1 MNKLIQKMTPFLNS
15 FTSRLNYGSTE
26 FKDNLFLA
34 EELIS
39 EDKHKSILIKDHEV
53 LFGYKIHPSTLN
65 YWGAMHGGAI
75 STLVDIASTIAITGL
90 DKNHRKNISI
100 ELSTKFLSPVVPD
113 LKVVYILCS
122 IQKIGKNVAFSTI
135 EVIEPKNLKVIVT
148 ASHTK
153 AMLDAHWEIE
163 NKRI

>member
-1 MNKLIQKMTPFLNS
+1 MKKLIPKMTPFLNS
-15 FTSRLNYGSTE
+15 FTSRLNYGSKE

-39 EDKHKSILIKDHEV
+39 EDKHKSLPIKDHEV
-53 LFGYKIHPSTLN
+53 LFEYKISQSSLN

-113 LKVVYILCS
+113 MKIVYILCS
-122 IQKIGKNVAFSTI
+122 IQKIGKNVAYSTI
-135 EVIEPKNLKVIVT
+135 EIIEPKNLKVIAT